1 MENYVDVKAEAE
13 KFEEEAK
20 FQGELNKKPEPKES
34 FIKKGVNFVKRNK
47 GKIIAGAGIAAVG
60 IISFVLGTKVNRRD
74 EDDYGSDE
82 IKMLGENETEDEDW
96 SEEEETE
103 DGFDIV
109 EDDEEEEETED

>member
-1 MENYVDVKAEAE
+1 MENYVGVKAEAE

-20 FQGELNKKPEPKES
+20 FQGELNEKPEPKES
-34 FIKKGVNFVKRNK
+34 FIKKGVSFVKRNK

-74 EDDYGSDE
+74 EDDYSSD
-82 IKMLGENETEDEDW
+82 IKMLGGNETEDEDW

-103 DGFDIV
+103 DEFDIV
-109 EDDEEEEETED
+109 EDDEEEETED